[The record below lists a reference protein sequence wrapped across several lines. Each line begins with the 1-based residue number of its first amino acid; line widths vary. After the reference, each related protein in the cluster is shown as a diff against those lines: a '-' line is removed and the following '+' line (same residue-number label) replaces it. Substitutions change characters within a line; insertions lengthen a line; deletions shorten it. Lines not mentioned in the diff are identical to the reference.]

1 MKNSFAVA
9 ALMASL
15 AAASIVVGPKKVA
28 KDYKVV
34 DKKVVSKGVVD
45 YDDSL
50 LSSESAYQ
58 GYDDFYLGGKAGLG
72 FGSALRSDVGADIR
86 PDGLDKLGNK
96 AQLVNRLGGGL
107 TSGAIGQLGLAGSY
121 GGRGI
126 GFNGSIGA
134 SGSGFGAGIGFGE

>member
-1 MKNSFAVA
+1 MKNTFAVA

-15 AAASIVVGPKKVA
+15 AAASIIEAPKKDV
-28 KDYKVV
+28 
-34 DKKVVSKGVVD
+34 KKVVSKGVVD

-58 GYDDFYLGGKAGLG
+58 GYDDFYLGGTADLG
-72 FGSALRSDVGADIR
+72 YGSSLRSDVGADIR
-86 PDGLDKLGNK
+86 PDGLDRLGNK

-107 TSGAIGQLGLAGSY
+107 TGGVNGQLGLAGSY

-126 GFNGSIGA
+126 GYDG
-134 SGSGFGAGIGFGE
+134 

>member
-15 AAASIVVGPKKVA
+15 AAAGIVEEPKKDV
-28 KDYKVV
+28 KVV
-34 DKKVVSKGVVD
+34 EKKVVSKGVVD

-50 LSSESAYQ
+50 LSTESAYQ
-58 GYDDFYLGGKAGLG
+58 GYDDFYLGGKATLG
-72 FGSALRSDVGADIR
+72 YGSALRSDVGADIR
-86 PDGLDKLGNK
+86 PDALDKLGNK

-121 GGRGI
+121 GGQGI